1 MNQDI
6 KNFMSFLDSSPSAYH
21 TAYNLVRMLREAG
34 YEMLPEHEDWTLLKG
49 GKYFM
54 IRGGTTLVAFRM
66 PTQMPTGFM
75 ISACHTD
82 RPTFKVKENC
92 ELKGSVYTRLSTE
105 RYGGMLISPWLD
117 RPLSVAGRV
126 MVETEEGVKAR
137 LLNIDRDLMLIPNV
151 AIHMNRGVNDGYKWN
166 PAVDTIPLLGSA
178 ESAGKFWDLVEKEA
192 GGRVLGHDLYL
203 YIRQKASVWGVEN
216 EYLSSAALDDLACAW
231 GCIRGFLTAED
242 KNTVPVLCAF
252 DDEEVGSNSPQGA
265 ASSLLENTLR
275 RICNALDLNH
285 FRMLAQSFMVSAD
298 NAHAIHP
305 NHPEY
310 ADPANAPVMG
320 GGVVLK
326 FNAAQRYTT
335 DGVSA
340 SIFRKIC
347 MRENV
352 PTQTYCNRADIPGG
366 STLGHISLTHVS
378 VPTVDIGLAQLAM
391 HSTYET
397 IAVSDVAHLENAMRL
412 YYSSS
417 LEATKDGGCV
427 IR

>member
-1 MNQDI
+1 MNDNI
-6 KNFMSFLDSSPSAYH
+6 KDFMSFLDNSPSAYH
-21 TAYNLVRMLREAG
+21 AAYNLVKMLRAEG

-66 PTQMPTGFM
+66 PTQMPVGFM
-75 ISACHTD
+75 MSACHTD
-82 RPTFKVKENC
+82 RPTFKVKENG
-92 ELKGSVYTRLSTE
+92 ELKGTYTRLATE

-126 MVETEEGVKAR
+126 MVETETGVRAR
-137 LLNIDRDLMLIPNV
+137 LFNIDRDLMLIPNV

-166 PAVDTIPLLGSA
+166 PAVDTIPLLGSKDT
-178 ESAGKFWDLVEKEA
+178 AGKFWEEVERTA
-192 GGRVLGHDLYL
+192 GGKVLGHDLYL
-203 YIRQKASVWGVEN
+203 YVRQKATRWGVDN
-216 EYLSSAALDDLACAW
+216 EYISSAALDDLACAW
-231 GCIRGFLTAED
+231 GCIQGFLTAED
-242 KNTVPVLCAF
+242 TDTVPVLCCF

-265 ASSLLENTLR
+265 ASTLLENTLK
-275 RICNALDLNH
+275 RICNALNLNH
-285 FRMLAQSFMVSAD
+285 ARMMAQSFMVSAD
-298 NAHAIHP
+298 NAHAVHP
-305 NHPEY
+305 NHPEF
-310 ADPANAPVMG
+310 ADPSNAPVMG

-326 FNAAQRYTT
+326 FNASQRYTT

-347 MRENV
+347 SRENI

-391 HSTYET
+391 HSSYET
-397 IAVSDVAHLENAMRL
+397 IAAADVAHLENAMRL
-412 YYSSS
+412 YYGSA
-417 LEATKDGGCV
+417 LEATRDGGCT